1 MDCKKFKVSRLV
13 CGVAAGVIA
22 ISPLAANA
30 QMATTDSA
38 TMSGTTM
45 MAPMQVT
52 GTVLRYYVDRS
63 GYVTAMDIQTANG
76 IEMVR
81 FSPGMGQRLY
91 QTYPVGGQASVYVA
105 GSPTSR
111 WDVVGIGATAPV
123 MGMTPTFLSDIELLE
138 SEPYILTGAK
148 MTTMSGKLT
157 NIILS
162 DTGEVLGLVL
172 DNSTLVRTPRE
183 SRHIAPGQ
191 AGTARVTPFFKG
203 ADIEVTGYPEAPRY
217 GVLSQYGS
225 RIVANALVVNGR
237 AVGSLGI
244 PMMNPESTRAVFN
257 KVDIG
262 GAAQTP
268 EEVRAMG
275 SGYSVYTPS
284 SNTMMDST
292 MMNTTGTAA
301 GTGTMSGGMTTTQ

>member
-1 MDCKKFKVSRLV
+1 MDCKKFKVSRLI
-13 CGVAAGVIA
+13 CGVAAGAIA
-22 ISPLAANA
+22 IAPLAANA
-30 QMATTDSA
+30 QMATDS
-38 TMSGTTM
+38 TMMSSTTM
-45 MAPMQVT
+45 TAPMQVT

-91 QTYPVGGQASVYVA
+91 TTYPVGGQASVYVS

-111 WDVVGIGATAPV
+111 WDVVGIGATAPTSMMPSMLTDV
-123 MGMTPTFLSDIELLE
+123 ELLE

-148 MTTMSGKLT
+148 LMTMSGKLT
-157 NIILS
+157 NLILN
-162 DTGEVLGLVL
+162 DMGEVLGLVL
-172 DNSTLVRTPRE
+172 DNNTLVRTPRE

-191 AGTARVTPFFKG
+191 AGTARVSPFFKG
-203 ADIEVTGYPEAPRY
+203 ADVEVTGYPEAPRY
-217 GVLSQYGS
+217 GVLSQYGN
-225 RIVANALVVNGR
+225 RVVANALVVNGR
-237 AVGSLGI
+237 AVGALGI

-257 KVDIG
+257 NVDLG

-275 SGYSVYTPS
+275 AGYRVYTPM

-301 GTGTMSGGMTTTQ
+301 GTGTMSGGTTMTR